1 MKRAALAASLAL
13 ILAGCGGPSSTNN
26 TQAQAPP
33 SAALKQRAFI
43 TNQNAAGGLANGL
56 IDVIDASVD
65 RLVFVL
71 TTGGTPSMM
80 VLSPDKKTLA
90 VFDSATNALQVID
103 VAKQSVTG
111 SAGLGDIA
119 RSIAYLSDNVTVLA
133 ALRNSG
139 QVAFVSST
147 DGTIATNVAV
157 PAVRT
162 LVPSHSTSKVL
173 AFNDVSRDTFHII
186 DISGKAATAVTN
198 AALDFPIY
206 GVFSSDDSKAYIL
219 SCGAECGGTT
229 AKVSVLDVAAGTISQ
244 TVTVSA
250 ATTALLDG
258 TRLYVAGTQGTAGR
272 LDVVDVGTMTVSTR
286 GVAISDGFHQ
296 VMALGSNN
304 RLYIGAR
311 TCNNVTTG
319 CLTIYNTSSNTATV
333 DTPHGDVTGLQPI
346 TGRNVMY
353 VIEGGELRI
362 MQTTNDA
369 EQSFPIIDIVGR
381 AFDVKLV
388 E

>member
-1 MKRAALAASLAL
+1 VARKRGRYGTQLPPSRRVCVPGCKGGAGAADRCRRRPTAAPLMPVQATARQPFSNCYNRVFPRTFAAVHATPGAVCLKRAALAASLAL

-71 TTGGTPSMM
+71 TTGGTPSM
-80 VLSPDKKTLA
+80 
-90 VFDSATNALQVID
+90 I
-103 VAKQSVTG
+103 
-111 SAGLGDIA
+111 
-119 RSIAYLSDNVTVLA
+119 
-133 ALRNSG
+133 
-139 QVAFVSST
+139 
-147 DGTIATNVAV
+147 
-157 PAVRT
+157 
-162 LVPSHSTSKVL
+162 KVL

-258 TRLYVAGTQGTAGR
+258 TRLYVAGTQ
-272 LDVVDVGTMTVSTR
+272 
-286 GVAISDGFHQ
+286 
-296 VMALGSNN
+296 
-304 RLYIGAR
+304 
-311 TCNNVTTG
+311 
-319 CLTIYNTSSNTATV
+319 
-333 DTPHGDVTGLQPI
+333 
-346 TGRNVMY
+346 
-353 VIEGGELRI
+353 
-362 MQTTNDA
+362 
-369 EQSFPIIDIVGR
+369 
-381 AFDVKLV
+381 
-388 E
+388 